1 MRRKCF
7 LMISIISILLILQGC
22 NEISEKEEDKIVQ
35 RSTQLA
41 KAYFKEKLG
50 YAIVVNNHEF
60 SSRTDGTEIF
70 IYGYEKGDKANK
82 VSATIDYSE
91 DEYEV
96 QMVGTDKKVD

>member
-7 LMISIISILLILQGC
+7 LMISIISILLIVQGC
-22 NEISEKEEDKIVQ
+22 NDISEKKEDKIVQ

-41 KAYFKEKLG
+41 RAYFKEKFG
-50 YAIVVNNHEF
+50 YAIVVDNHKF

-70 IYGYEKGDKANK
+70 IYGYEKGDKENK

-96 QMVGTDKKVD
+96 QMVGTDKKVE